1 MNLYHYYDKTIGPFK
16 SLSDIDDE
24 EANRILHNIAK
35 CKPDTQ
41 CAKRT
46 PDYMAKRRYYED
58 ILRKE
63 FQKKGGIIKRIS
75 PHYMVV
81 EQSQWLN
88 NWYENSSYIKISI
101 EEFDLK
107 SISFIYG
114 DSHPTFSER
123 VQDGKEYRKKLYTYE
138 EILKIIDK
146 YGLPQVW
153 NPDGRYG
160 PERYVEAHIWT
171 DDVIKRYL

>member
-16 SLSDIDDE
+16 SLSDIDD

-107 SISFIYG
+107 SISFTYG

-123 VQDGKEYRKKLYTYE
+123 VQ
-138 EILKIIDK
+138 
-146 YGLPQVW
+146 
-153 NPDGRYG
+153 DGRYG